1 MCYLALSLS
10 LSPTSVHA
18 PPARPSVIYL
28 FFLSARCGRGTF
40 NSSGHNLTSVAVFPS
55 DLKASRPSRRF
66 CADGAVALR
75 PEYQMSCRRF
85 VWLHRGFAC
94 IVFPIRQTPLSGGS
108 RHSCCSLLIPL
119 LFRNRLQPQPSGSP
133 PSERLREFWPH
144 FPVTLK
150 VTWLVDIGSL
160 TQKCRHSLSKL
171 CRAVGLKSAVP
182 FLLLRS

>member
-1 MCYLALSLS
+1 MLSRSLS
-10 LSPTSVHA
+10 LPIPDFSACSLSPAQCHIFVLLICEMWTRH
-18 PPARPSVIYL
+18 IQQ
-28 FFLSARCGRGTF
+28 
-40 NSSGHNLTSVAVFPS
+40 
-55 DLKASRPSRRF
+55 
-66 CADGAVALR
+66 LR
-75 PEYQMSCRRF
+75 AQLDKCRRISFRFEGIAAVQEILRRWGSGTAARISNVLQAFRLAAPWLRLYRVPHPSNATLRRKQTQLLLAIDTF
-85 VWLHRGFAC
+85 V
-94 IVFPIRQTPLSGGS
+94 V
-108 RHSCCSLLIPL
+108 
-119 LFRNRLQPQPSGSP
+119 PQSSAAAAVGSP